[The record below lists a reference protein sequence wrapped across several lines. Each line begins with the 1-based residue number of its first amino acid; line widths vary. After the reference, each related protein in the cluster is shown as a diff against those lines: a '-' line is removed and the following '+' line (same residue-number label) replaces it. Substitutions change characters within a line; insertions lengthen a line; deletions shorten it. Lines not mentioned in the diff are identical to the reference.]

1 MELSNLNIKNGLC
14 ISLGANIDSKF
25 GSPLESLLICKPKI
39 EEIINEWGD
48 SSNKKKEEKSKFHAN
63 FFWSS
68 IYETLPHG
76 VENEQPNY
84 LNTLLLIKSNSF
96 PKPSNKNAKLL
107 LKELKKLERFFG
119 REKTPKGKK
128 WLSRC
133 LDLDILWWEDF
144 HTADEELI
152 LPHPRFM
159 NRNFVITPLSEILSR
174 SQKITVRLSLFKNY
188 GKQKPDKKIHF

>member
-25 GSPLESLLICKPKI
+25 GSPLDSLLVCKPKV
-39 EEIINEWGD
+39 EEIVKEWGD
-48 SSNKKKEEKSKFHAN
+48 QSITQKEQKRKSNPN
-63 FFWSS
+63 FLWSS
-68 IYETLPHG
+68 IYETSPYG
-76 VENEQPNY
+76 VEDEQPNY
-84 LNTLLLIKSNSF
+84 LNTLVLIKSNYF
-96 PKPSNKNAKLL
+96 PKPSKINAKLL
-107 LKELKKLERFFG
+107 LKKLKKIEIFFG
-119 REKTPKGKK
+119 RIKNPKGKK

-144 HTADEELI
+144 HTFDKELI

-174 SQKITVRLSLFKNY
+174 SQKI
-188 GKQKPDKKIHF
+188 KKIDEPRWSISQFTKPNNNC

>member
-1 MELSNLNIKNGLC
+1 VELSNLNIKNGLC

-25 GSPLESLLICKPKI
+25 GSPLETLLICKPKVQ
-39 EEIINEWGD
+39 EIIKEWED
-48 SSNKKKEEKSKFHAN
+48 QCITKKEENKKSKPN
-63 FFWSS
+63 FLWSS
-68 IYETLPHG
+68 IYETSPHG

-84 LNTLLLIKSNSF
+84 LNTLVLIKSNYF
-96 PKPSNKNAKLL
+96 PKPSTINAKLL
-107 LKELKKLERFFG
+107 LKKLKKLESFFG
-119 REKTPKGKK
+119 RENTPQGKK

-144 HTADEELI
+144 HTIDKKLT

-174 SQKITVRLSLFKNY
+174 SQKIKTFDDPRWTIS
-188 GKQKPDKKIHF
+188 

>member
-25 GSPLESLLICKPKI
+25 GTPLESLLVCKPKLEGTI
-39 EEIINEWGD
+39 KEWGD
-48 SSNKKKEEKSKFHAN
+48 QSNTKREENRKSNPN
-63 FFWSS
+63 FLWSS
-68 IYETLPHG
+68 IYETSPHG

-84 LNTLLLIKSNSF
+84 LNTLVLVQSNYL
-96 PKPSNKNAKLL
+96 PKPSRQNAKLL
-107 LKELKKLERFFG
+107 LKRLQKLECFFG

-128 WLSRC
+128 WQPRC
-133 LDLDILWWEDF
+133 LDLDFLWWEDF
-144 HTADEELI
+144 HTIDEELK

-174 SQKITVRLSLFKNY
+174 SQKI
-188 GKQKPDKKIHF
+188 KKFDDQRWTIT

>member
-14 ISLGANIDSKF
+14 ISLGANIDSKL
-25 GSPLESLLICKPKI
+25 GSPLDSLLACKPKV
-39 EEIINEWGD
+39 EEIIKEWAD
-48 SSNKKKEEKSKFHAN
+48 QSFTKKEENTKSQPN
-63 FFWSS
+63 FLWSS
-68 IYETLPHG
+68 IYETSPHG

-84 LNTLLLIKSNSF
+84 LNTLVLVKSTYF
-96 PKPSNKNAKLL
+96 PIPSTINAKLL
-107 LKELKKLERFFG
+107 LKKLKKLESFFG

-144 HTADEELI
+144 YTNDKELT

-159 NRNFVITPLSEILSR
+159 NRNFIITPLSEILSR
-174 SQKITVRLSLFKNY
+174 TQKI
-188 GKQKPDKKIHF
+188 KKVNNPRWSIT

>member
-48 SSNKKKEEKSKFHAN
+48 NANKSKEDKREFHAN

-76 VENEQPNY
+76 VENEQTNY

-96 PKPSNKNAKLL
+96 TKQSNKKAKLL
-107 LKELKKLERFFG
+107 LKELKKLERLFG
-119 REKTPKGKK
+119 REKTPKGK
-128 WLSRC
+128 
-133 LDLDILWWEDF
+133 
-144 HTADEELI
+144 
-152 LPHPRFM
+152 
-159 NRNFVITPLSEILSR
+159 
-174 SQKITVRLSLFKNY
+174 
-188 GKQKPDKKIHF
+188 

>member
-25 GSPLESLLICKPKI
+25 GSPLETLIVCKPKV
-39 EEIINEWGD
+39 EEIIKEWGD
-48 SSNKKKEEKSKFHAN
+48 QFNTKKEEKRKSNPN
-63 FFWSS
+63 FLWSS

-84 LNTLLLIKSNSF
+84 LNTLLLVKSNYFS
-96 PKPSNKNAKLL
+96 KPSNKKAKLL

-133 LDLDILWWEDF
+133 LDLDILWWENL
-144 HTADEELI
+144 HINDEELS
-152 LPHPRFM
+152 LPHPRFV
-159 NRNFVITPLSEILSR
+159 NRNFVITPLSEVLAKE
-174 SQKITVRLSLFKNY
+174 QKI
-188 GKQKPDKKIHF
+188 KKIQDKRWIVD

>member
-1 MELSNLNIKNGLC
+1 MNG
-14 ISLGANIDSKF
+14 
-25 GSPLESLLICKPKI
+25 
-39 EEIINEWGD
+39 EIIPT
-48 SSNKKKEEKSKFHAN
+48 NKKKRKEN
-63 FFWSS
+63 LMQTFFGLQFMRLYLMELKMSS
-68 IYETLPHG
+68 QI

-96 PKPSNKNAKLL
+96 PKPSNKKAKLL

-119 REKTPKGKK
+119 REKTPKSKK

-144 HTADEELI
+144 HMVDEELT

-174 SQKITVRLSLFKNY
+174 TQKI
-188 GKQKPDKKIHF
+188 KKFDDPKWSIE

>member
-14 ISLGANIDSKF
+14 ISLGSNIDSKF
-25 GSPLESLLICKPKI
+25 GGPLDSLIICRPKVERIVKDWIESQSIK
-39 EEIINEWGD
+39 D
-48 SSNKKKEEKSKFHAN
+48 SIQKLNPE

-84 LNTLLLIKSNSF
+84 LNAIVLIKSQYF
-96 PKPSNKNAKLL
+96 PIPSAKNAKLL
-107 LKELKKLERFFG
+107 LKDLKELEVFFG
-119 REKTPKGKK
+119 RNKTPVNQK

-144 HTADEELI
+144 YTFDEELT

-159 NRNFVITPLSEILSR
+159 NRNFVISPLSEVLSR
-174 SQKITVRLSLFKNY
+174 SQYIKRFQDPRWPI
-188 GKQKPDKKIHF
+188 D

>member
-25 GSPLESLLICKPKI
+25 GTPQDSLIICKPKI
-39 EEIINEWGD
+39 EEIIKDWI
-48 SSNKKKEEKSKFHAN
+48 NKTRNNKELITKYDIN
-63 FFWSS
+63 FLWSS
-68 IYETLPHG
+68 IYESPPHG
-76 VENEQPNY
+76 IENDQPNY
-84 LNTLLLIKSNSF
+84 FNALVVIKSYYF
-96 PKPSNKNAKLL
+96 AKPSIINTKLL
-107 LKELKKLERFFG
+107 LKELKNLEKFFG
-119 REKTPKGKK
+119 RKKTPKGKK

-144 HTADEELI
+144 HTIDEELT

-174 SQKITVRLSLFKNY
+174 SQKITKFDDPKWSIN
-188 GKQKPDKKIHF
+188 

>member
-25 GSPLESLLICKPKI
+25 GNPLESLLICKPKI
-39 EEIINEWGD
+39 EETINEWGD
-48 SSNKKKEEKSKFHAN
+48 SFNKKKEEKSKFHAN

-76 VENEQPNY
+76 VANEQPNY

-96 PKPSNKNAKLL
+96 PKSSNKNAKLL
-107 LKELKKLERFFG
+107 LKKLKKLERFFG
-119 REKTPKGKK
+119 REETPKDKK

-133 LDLDILWWEDF
+133 LDLDILWWEDLIIV
-144 HTADEELI
+144 DEELT
-152 LPHPRFM
+152 LPHPRFV
-159 NRNFVITPLSEILSR
+159 NRNFVITPLSEVLTKE
-174 SQKITVRLSLFKNY
+174 QKI
-188 GKQKPDKKIHF
+188 KKIQDKRWSTD